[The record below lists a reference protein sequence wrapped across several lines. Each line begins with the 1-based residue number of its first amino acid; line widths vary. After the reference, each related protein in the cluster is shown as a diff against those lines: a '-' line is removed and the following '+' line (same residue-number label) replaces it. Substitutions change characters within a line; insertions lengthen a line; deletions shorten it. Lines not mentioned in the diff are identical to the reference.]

1 MTPHRRLFEVRSSLK
16 MTQKQMASILGIGQN
31 AYSMIET
38 GKIDITLR
46 NRSILERELGVNPN
60 FLLGGE
66 LPMMLKKN
74 VFGELP
80 SVTVRE
86 DAQQGVPYY
95 TKPLCSAGSLAK
107 EFAPEE
113 VEYYIDFQP
122 FNDCTLYRP
131 VFGQSMSPRYNPGDI
146 IACKRVN
153 KSNIL
158 YGQSYLCVITNAG
171 DTYETLAILRREGDA
186 DDDTQMVVLA
196 PVNGDFD
203 SKRVLLGS
211 IVELF
216 LICGRIERY
225 V

>member
-46 NRSILERELGVNPN
+46 NRSILERELGVNPDY
-60 FLLGGE
+60 LQSGE
-66 LPMMLKKN
+66 LPMILKKN
-74 VFGELP
+74 G
-80 SVTVRE
+80 
-86 DAQQGVPYY
+86 DAQAQDAKQAVGEGVPYY
-95 TKPLCSAGSLAK
+95 TKAINATNLPVMEFDSAD
-107 EFAPEE
+107 

-131 VFGQSMSPRYNPGDI
+131 VFGQSMSPRYNSGDI

-158 YGQSYLCVITNAG
+158 YGQSYLCIIANAG
-171 DTYETLAILRREGDA
+171 DTYETLAILRRSEGGREDE
-186 DDDTQMVVLA
+186 VVLVS
-196 PVNGDFD
+196 VNEHFD
-203 SKRVLLGS
+203 KLVVPLSS

-216 LICGRIERY
+216 LVCGRIERH